1 MAQTKKTTTT
11 KSKSSSRSSGSKK
24 MTKSESEAR
33 ARQRAAKK
41 ALEAE
46 EREKLRKKR
55 LIQSEIIS
63 IAVIALGVFLVLS
76 ILTNACGLVG
86 VAVAGALKG
95 ILGKVAY
102 VLPFFLIVLGIL
114 VFAQKTALI
123 SWGSVI
129 ASLFFF
135 IFLSAAVAGFL
146 PPLKDVQSYTMTKEL
161 AKEIYA
167 LGSSSG
173 GIIGVFVGSFLLNY
187 LGRAGLYIIC
197 VIGIITTI
205 LLIIDTPLSQLVDN
219 FKLKMEVRRE
229 EKDEKYQQRLA
240 EKEEEI
246 LRQQQEAQQKIED
259 QPKVLLNDNGVLD
272 NTVKKVKLSNKTLP
286 MLNMDSIGE
295 IGNAPVKEAE
305 PEKIEEPKKDDVL
318 DKDFI
323 PEFRDYQGE
332 DITDNKRKILD
343 YVADDRYF
351 NAPVEADKK
360 GLGLDDPVDILEKYG
375 SKTVI
380 PNTEESEKISSEI
393 EAISGEEAKKTNKY
407 KFPPI
412 DLLKKPGNLRGG
424 NKGHDMA
431 DQARLLENTLL
442 SFGVSATVLDVVK
455 GPAVTR
461 FEVQPAP
468 GVQVSKIVHL
478 QDDIALNLRAK
489 SIRIE
494 APIPGKAAVGI
505 EVSNDTTQTV
515 LLRELVESKEFK
527 NSKSKIAVT
536 LGKSISGENI
546 VCDLHEMPHLLIAG
560 TTGSGKSVCIDS
572 MLVSLLYHA
581 KPDEVKLMLID
592 PKIVEL
598 TPFNGIPHLMIP
610 VVTEPAKA
618 AVALGWAV
626 TEMNERYNKFA
637 EEGVKDLASYN
648 ENMKFKNETDRVLPE
663 VVIVIDE
670 LADLIMAAKN
680 QVEDSICRL
689 AQKARAA
696 GMHLVIATQR
706 PSTDVI
712 TGVIKAN
719 IPSRI
724 ALSVSSQIDSRVILD
739 MGGAENLLGKGD
751 MLYSP
756 QSLSKPIRIQG
767 TYISDSELHAV
778 IDFIKA
784 EASEGTYNEE
794 IINAMDRA
802 GSNNVGG
809 QQSDDEGD
817 ELFMDALETVVS
829 AEQCSVSMLQ
839 RRFRIGY
846 NRAARLVDMMEE
858 RGMVGPA
865 DGARP
870 RKVLMTKEEFEEYAA
885 RTAELENQ

>member
-1 MAQTKKTTTT
+1 MAQTSKKTTTNKT
-11 KSKSSSRSSGSKK
+11 KSAKQTKAEADERSRK
-24 MTKSESEAR
+24 
-33 ARQRAAKK
+33 RAAKK
-41 ALEAE
+41 ALEEE

-55 LIQSEIIS
+55 QVYSEIIS
-63 IAVIALGVFLVLS
+63 IVIIAIGIFFIMS
-76 ILTNACGLVG
+76 MLTNACGTVG
-86 VAVAGALKG
+86 IAVSTFLKG
-95 ILGKVAY
+95 ILGKVSY
-102 VLPFFLIVLGIL
+102 ILPFFLVILGIL
-114 VFAQKTALI
+114 VFAEKTALI
-123 SWGSVI
+123 SWATAVEVLV
-129 ASLFFF
+129 LFV
-135 IFLSAAVAGFL
+135 FLSSGIAGFY
-146 PPLKDVQSYTMTKEL
+146 PPLKDATSFALSKEVI
-161 AKEIYA
+161 KEIYS
-167 LGSSSG
+167 LGTESG
-173 GIIGVFVGSFLLNY
+173 GVIGVTVGSLLLNY
-187 LGRAGLYIIC
+187 VGRAGLYIISFIG
-197 VIGIITTI
+197 VIIML
-205 LLIIDTPLSQLVDN
+205 LLIVNTPLSQLIDN
-219 FKLKMEVRRE
+219 LKLKAEIRRE
-229 EKDEKYQQRLA
+229 EKNELFQQRLA

-246 LRQQQEAQQKIED
+246 LKKQQEAQLKIEEK
-259 QPKVLLNDNGVLD
+259 PKVLLSDKNVLD
-272 NTVKKVKLSNKTLP
+272 NEIKEKKLKDFSLP
-286 MLNMDSIGE
+286 AFSMDPINE
-295 IGNAPVKEAE
+295 IGNDNTVREVE
-305 PEKIEEPKKDDVL
+305 IEEKPEEY
-318 DKDFI
+318 I
-323 PEFRDYQGE
+323 PEPREYEGE

-343 YVADDRYF
+343 YVADDSF
-351 NAPVEADKK
+351 FGAPVERK
-360 GLGLDDPVDILEKYG
+360 GFGIEGTEPVDILEKYG
-375 SKTVI
+375 SKTVA
-380 PNTEESEKISSEI
+380 PGTEESDALTKEI
-393 EAISGEEAKKTNKY
+393 EDINNAQDSSDVKKSSKY

-412 DLLKKPGNLRGG
+412 DLLKKPGSLRGG
-424 NKGHDMA
+424 TKGHDMA

-442 SFGVSATVLDVVK
+442 SFGVSATVLDVIK

-505 EVSNDTTQTV
+505 EVSNDSTQTV

-527 NSKSKIAVT
+527 NHKSKIAVT

-581 KPDEVKLMLID
+581 KPDEVKLILID

-610 VVTEPAKA
+610 VVTEPSKA

-637 EEGVKDLASYN
+637 EEGVKDLQSFN
-648 ENMKFKNETDRVLPE
+648 ETVKFKGEKEKVMPE

-680 QVEDSICRL
+680 SVEDSICRL

-778 IDFIKA
+778 IDYVKN
-784 EASEGTYNEE
+784 EGSEGSYNEE

-802 GSNNVGG
+802 GSNNVSS
-809 QQSDDEGD
+809 QQDDNGD
-817 ELFMDALETVVS
+817 DLFMDALETVVN

-858 RGMVGPA
+858 RGMIGPA
-865 DGARP
+865 DGSRP
-870 RKVLMTKEEFEEYAA
+870 RKVLMTKDEFEEFAA
-885 RTAELENQ
+885 RTAEVEAEIF

>member
-1 MAQTKKTTTT
+1 MAQTKKTTKKSST
-11 KSKSSSRSSGSKK
+11 SKSTKSKK
-24 MTKSESEAR
+24 MTKAETEAR
-33 ARQRAAKK
+33 ARQRAAQK
-41 ALEAE
+41 ALENE
-46 EREKLRKKR
+46 EKEKLRKKR
-55 LIQSEIIS
+55 LIQSEAIS
-63 IAVIALGVFLVLS
+63 IAIIAIGVFFVLS
-76 ILTNACGLVG
+76 MLTNACGLVG
-86 VAVAGALKG
+86 IAVSGVLKG
-95 ILGKVAY
+95 ILGKVSY
-102 VLPFFLIVLGIL
+102 VLPFFLILLGIL

-123 SWGSVI
+123 SWGSFLSSV
-129 ASLFFF
+129 LFFV
-135 IFLSAAVAGFL
+135 FLSALVSAFL
-146 PPLKDVQSYTMTKEL
+146 EPLKSAEHYEIIKETV
-161 AKEIYA
+161 KEVYA
-167 LGSSSG
+167 LGSESG
-173 GIIGVFVGSFLLNY
+173 GVIGVSVGSFLKNY
-187 LGRAGLYIIC
+187 VGKAGLYIIC
-197 VIGIITTI
+197 SLGMIITM
-205 LLIIDTPLSQLVDN
+205 LLIIDTPVSQIIDN
-219 FKLKMEVRRE
+219 FKLRMEVRKK

-240 EKEEEI
+240 EKEAEI
-246 LRQQQEAQQKIED
+246 LRQEQEAQQKIED
-259 QPKVLLNDNGVLD
+259 QPKVLLSDHDVLS
-272 NTVKKVKLSNKTLP
+272 NPVKKVKLSDKTLP
-286 MLNMDSIGE
+286 SLNMESIGE
-295 IGNAPVKEAE
+295 IGNTQILTDLPAE
-305 PEKIEEPKKDDVL
+305 EKKNQDDVL
-318 DKDFI
+318 DKDFV
-323 PEFRDYQGE
+323 PEHRDYEGE

-351 NAPVEADKK
+351 GAPVEKK
-360 GLGLDDPVDILEKYG
+360 GYGIDEPVDILEKYG
-375 SKTVI
+375 SKTVA
-380 PNTEESEKISSEI
+380 PNSEDSEKLSI
-393 EAISGEEAKKTNKY
+393 ELESFQNPETEAKKSGKY

-412 DLLKKPGNLRGG
+412 DLLKKSGSLRGG
-424 NKGHDMA
+424 SKGHDMV

-505 EVSNDTTQTV
+505 EVSNDTTQMV
-515 LLRELVESKEFK
+515 LLRDLVECKEFK
-527 NSKSKIAVT
+527 NHKSKIAVT

-637 EEGVKDLASYN
+637 EEGVKDLRSYN
-648 ENMKFKNETDRVLPE
+648 ENVKFKGENDRVMPE

-767 TYISDSELHAV
+767 TFISDSELHAV
-778 IDFIKA
+778 IDFVKN
-784 EASEGTYNEE
+784 ESVDNSYNEE
-794 IINAMDRA
+794 IINAMDRI

-809 QQSDDEGD
+809 QGSSDDGD
-817 ELFMDALETVVS
+817 ELFMDALETVVN

-858 RGMVGPA
+858 RGMIGPA

-870 RKVLMTKEEFEEYAA
+870 RKVLMTKEEFDEYSA
-885 RTAELENQ
+885 RTAELESEIR

>member
-1 MAQTKKTTTT
+1 
-11 KSKSSSRSSGSKK
+11 
-24 MTKSESEAR
+24 
-33 ARQRAAKK
+33 
-41 ALEAE
+41 
-46 EREKLRKKR
+46 
-55 LIQSEIIS
+55 
-63 IAVIALGVFLVLS
+63 
-76 ILTNACGLVG
+76 
-86 VAVAGALKG
+86 
-95 ILGKVAY
+95 
-102 VLPFFLIVLGIL
+102 
-114 VFAQKTALI
+114 
-123 SWGSVI
+123 
-129 ASLFFF
+129 
-135 IFLSAAVAGFL
+135 
-146 PPLKDVQSYTMTKEL
+146 
-161 AKEIYA
+161 
-167 LGSSSG
+167 
-173 GIIGVFVGSFLLNY
+173 
-187 LGRAGLYIIC
+187 
-197 VIGIITTI
+197 
-205 LLIIDTPLSQLVDN
+205 
-219 FKLKMEVRRE
+219 
-229 EKDEKYQQRLA
+229 
-240 EKEEEI
+240 
-246 LRQQQEAQQKIED
+246 
-259 QPKVLLNDNGVLD
+259 
-272 NTVKKVKLSNKTLP
+272 
-286 MLNMDSIGE
+286 
-295 IGNAPVKEAE
+295 
-305 PEKIEEPKKDDVL
+305 
-318 DKDFI
+318 
-323 PEFRDYQGE
+323 
-332 DITDNKRKILD
+332 
-343 YVADDRYF
+343 
-351 NAPVEADKK
+351 
-360 GLGLDDPVDILEKYG
+360 
-375 SKTVI
+375 
-380 PNTEESEKISSEI
+380 
-393 EAISGEEAKKTNKY
+393 
-407 KFPPI
+407 
-412 DLLKKPGNLRGG
+412 
-424 NKGHDMA
+424 
-431 DQARLLENTLL
+431 
-442 SFGVSATVLDVVK
+442 
-455 GPAVTR
+455 
-461 FEVQPAP
+461 
-468 GVQVSKIVHL
+468 
-478 QDDIALNLRAK
+478 
-489 SIRIE
+489 
-494 APIPGKAAVGI
+494 
-505 EVSNDTTQTV
+505 
-515 LLRELVESKEFK
+515 
-527 NSKSKIAVT
+527 
-536 LGKSISGENI
+536 
-546 VCDLHEMPHLLIAG
+546 MPHLLIAG
-560 TTGSGKSVCIDS
+560 TTGSGKSVCVNGIICS
-572 MLVSLLYHA
+572 ILMRA

-870 RKVLMTKEEFEEYAA
+870 RKVLMTKEEFEEYAV

>member
-1 MAQTKKTTTT
+1 MAQTKKTS
-11 KSKSSSRSSGSKK
+11 SKTRSSSAKK
-24 MTKSESEAR
+24 SAKKTKAETEER
-33 ARQRAAKK
+33 ARQRAARK
-41 ALEAE
+41 ALEEE
-46 EREKLRKKR
+46 EREKLRKKK
-55 LIQSEIIS
+55 LIHSEIIS
-63 IAVIALGVFLVLS
+63 IVIIAIGVFFVLS
-76 ILTNACGLVG
+76 MLTNACGMVG
-86 VAVAGALKG
+86 IAVANILKG
-95 ILGKVAY
+95 ILGKVSY
-102 VLPFFLIVLGIL
+102 VLPFFLIILGIL

-123 SWGSVI
+123 SWGSFAAAV
-129 ASLFFF
+129 FFF
-135 IFLSAAVAGFL
+135 VFLSAAVSGFL
-146 PPLKDVQSYTMTKEL
+146 PPLKEAVSFEITKEAL
-161 AKEIYA
+161 KEAYYA
-167 LGSSSG
+167 GTESG
-173 GIIGVFVGSFLLNY
+173 GWLGVLVGAFLLNY
-187 LGRAGLYIIC
+187 IGRAGLYIIC
-197 VIGIITTI
+197 SIGIII
-205 LLIIDTPLSQLVDN
+205 MLLCIMNTPLSQLLEN
-219 FKLKMEVRRE
+219 WKLRAEVRKK
-229 EKDEKYQQRLA
+229 EKDERYEARLA
-240 EKEEEI
+240 EKEAEI
-246 LRQQQEAQQKIED
+246 MKKEQEAQLTIETE
-259 QPKVLLNDNGVLD
+259 PKVLLSEQGVLD
-272 NTVKKVKLSNKTLP
+272 NKVQKRKLTDNTLP
-286 MLNMDSIGE
+286 SLNIESINDIGDESKIDERKLE
-295 IGNAPVKEAE
+295 IPE
-305 PEKIEEPKKDDVL
+305 PEP
-318 DKDFI
+318 I
-323 PEFRDYQGE
+323 PREYEGE

-343 YVADDRYF
+343 YVADDHFF
-351 NAPVEADKK
+351 NAPVEEKK
-360 GLGLDDPVDILEKYG
+360 GFGIEEPVDILEKYG
-375 SKTVI
+375 SKTVT
-380 PNTEESEKISSEI
+380 PGTDDSVKLSEEIAEV
-393 EAISGEEAKKTNKY
+393 SGDATAKKNGKY
-407 KFPPI
+407 RFPPI
-412 DLLKKPGNLRGG
+412 DLLKKSNSQKGSGKLR
-424 NKGHDMA
+424 DMT
-431 DQARLLENTLL
+431 DQAKLLENTLL

-505 EVSNDTTQTV
+505 EVSNDATQMV
-515 LLRELVESKEFK
+515 YLRELVECKEFK
-527 NSKSKIAVT
+527 SHKSKIAVT

-610 VVTEPAKA
+610 VVTEPGKA

-637 EEGVKDLASYN
+637 EEGVKDLQSFN
-648 ENMKFKNETDRVLPE
+648 ENMKFKGENERVMPE
-663 VVIVIDE
+663 IVIVIDE

-778 IDFIKA
+778 IDFVKA
-784 EASEGTYNEE
+784 EAAEGSYNEE
-794 IINAMDRA
+794 IINAMDRV
-802 GSNNVGG
+802 GSNNMGA
-809 QQSDDEGD
+809 QDSDNGD
-817 ELFMDALETVVS
+817 DLFMDALETVVN
-829 AEQCSVSMLQ
+829 AESCSVSMLQ

-870 RKVLMTKEEFEEYAA
+870 RKVLMTKEEFDEYVQ
-885 RTAELENQ
+885 RTAEIEAEIF